1 MRISDWSSDVCSS
14 DLYPLRVGDRGR
26 LALAPERPH
35 LGPFVQMGVS
45 DDRARGL
52 DELPMPEH
60 IAQRCSRHGGQ
71 PRQRGLAA
79 PEQGGEAL
87 LPFPVAIIKTG
98 RTHKAFEYRTTLR
111 ASRAVPARRLPQGEP
126 LDRPP

>member
-1 MRISDWSSDVCSS
+1 MRISDWSSYVCSS
-14 DLYPLRVGDRGR
+14 DLGQRRRTGPAATFPMKSYPLRVGERGR

-60 IAQRCSRHGGQ
+60 IDKQIGSAT
-71 PRQRGLAA
+71 
-79 PEQGGEAL
+79 
-87 LPFPVAIIKTG
+87 V
-98 RTHKAFEYRTTLR
+98 RTTVTNAEL
-111 ASRAVPARRLPQGEP
+111 ACRLIIQNNTHNN
-126 LDRPP
+126 LIKLSSNK